1 MSWHSEFA
9 ILNIV
14 GGLTSASLGFVVA
27 IVVLRRDLGRLRMW
41 ILGNVAYS
49 LAFGVLLLQPF
60 VALPIFVA
68 LYNTLLIFALC
79 ALISASLDLV
89 SGDVPTGP
97 FVAVI
102 VGTAGILVLMSLV
115 LPERWPRVVFMSL
128 ILAIVFGYGSFS
140 VARGARAARIRNG
153 PGILAAM
160 FGMGGLMF
168 FARAI
173 IYGFKPHPWGLPDL
187 EADSF
192 IAIAMLLLFI
202 SANFALLVI
211 LMARV
216 ERELTDKVIEL
227 GDSRNN
233 LQLLYDAF
241 SETAGSVD
249 LDELLPKMLDILQRN
264 LHVDVS
270 IIYLKDTKSG
280 ELTLVAQ
287 RGLSPEALDAL
298 LHREMVTI
306 LSEQTFQD
314 GTAAHRLLS
323 QYPEGRLKES
333 LGALGLAIFA
343 AFPIVDRGESLG
355 TLGVAFRDEAAL
367 DEARNSLFETMGRQL
382 GSVVRAAILH
392 AELERANARLDI
404 LASTDALTHLPNR
417 RTALRV
423 LEREIARAKRS
434 GGKIAVIMCDI
445 DHFKLFNDRHGH
457 DCGDYVLV
465 RTATLIAESLRAT
478 DLASR
483 WGGEEF
489 LLILGSADPEGV
501 IGLAERIRK
510 RIQSAVMDYEGL
522 RLSVTITLGVAIC
535 SPELGGDA
543 AIAKADE
550 ALYEGKRLGRN
561 RVGVSLERELPV
573 LELPGEIEA
582 VKDDDEPLEL
592 LHGED

>member
-1 MSWHSEFA
+1 MSWHSEFE
-9 ILNIV
+9 ILNFI
-14 GGLTSASLGFVVA
+14 GGLTSALLGFIVA
-27 IVVLRRDLGRLRMW
+27 IVVLRRDLDRLRIW
-41 ILGNVAYS
+41 IWGNVAYLLS
-49 LAFGVLLLQPF
+49 FGMLFLQPF
-60 VALPIFVA
+60 IVLPLFVA
-68 LYNTLLIFALC
+68 LYNALLIFGLC
-79 ALISASLDLV
+79 AFISASLNLIG
-89 SGDVPTGP
+89 GDVPTTP
-97 FVAVI
+97 F
-102 VGTAGILVLMSLV
+102 ILVTLGATGVLVLLSLV
-115 LPERWPRVVFMSL
+115 SPERWPRVVFMSL
-128 ILAIVFGYGSFS
+128 VLSAVFAYGAFTAVRS
-140 VARGARAARIRNG
+140 ARTARIRNG
-153 PGILAAM
+153 PGIIISMYAAGSSI
-160 FGMGGLMF
+160 FL
-168 FARAI
+168 ARAI
-173 IYGFKPHPWGLPDL
+173 GYALVPHPLGMSDL
-187 EADSF
+187 EADSL
-192 IAIAMLLLFI
+192 ITIAMLLLFT
-202 SANFALLVI
+202 SGNFALLVI

-216 ERELTDKVIEL
+216 ERELTGKVIEL
-227 GDSRNN
+227 GESRNN

-249 LDELLPKMLDILQRN
+249 LDELLPKMLDILERN

-270 IIYLKDTKSG
+270 IIYLKDEKSG
-280 ELTLVAQ
+280 ELVLVAQ
-287 RGLSPEALDAL
+287 RGLSPEALEAL
-298 LHREMVTI
+298 LHREKGTI

-314 GTAAHRLLS
+314 GTSARRLLS
-323 QYPEGRLKES
+323 QYPDGRLKES
-333 LGALGLAIFA
+333 LGALGLSIFA
-343 AFPIVDRGESLG
+343 AFPITDRGESLG
-355 TLGVAFRDEAAL
+355 TLGVSFRDEAAL

-445 DHFKLFNDRHGH
+445 DHFKLFNDKHGH

-535 SPELGGDA
+535 SPESGGDA

-561 RVGVSLERELPV
+561 RVGVSLERELTASSR
-573 LELPGEIEA
+573 EA
-582 VKDDDEPLEL
+582 PPETGKGDEESLEL

>member
-9 ILNIV
+9 ILNIL
-14 GGLTSASLGFVVA
+14 GGLASASLGFVV
-27 IVVLRRDLGRLRMW
+27 ILVVLRRALGRLRIW
-41 ILGNVAYS
+41 IWGNTAYF
-49 LAFGVLLLQPF
+49 LASGVLFLQPF
-60 VALPIFVA
+60 VALPVFVA
-68 LYNTLLIFALC
+68 LYNGFLLFALC
-79 ALISASLDLV
+79 ALISTSLNLV
-89 SGDVPTGP
+89 SGDVPPIPFIAVAAATTG
-97 FVAVI
+97 V
-102 VGTAGILVLMSLV
+102 LVLLSLV
-115 LPERWPRVVFMSL
+115 EPARWPRVVFMSFV
-128 ILAIVFGYGSFS
+128 LALVFGYGALS

-153 PGILAAM
+153 PGILVSM
-160 FGMGGLMF
+160 FGMGGLIF
-168 FARAI
+168 FVRALV
-173 IYGFKPHPWGLPDL
+173 YSFVPHPWGLPDI
-187 EADSF
+187 EADSYLT
-192 IAIAMLLLFI
+192 IAMLLLFI
-202 SANFALLVI
+202 SVNFALLVI

-216 ERELTDKVIEL
+216 ERELTGKVIEL

-270 IIYLKDTKSG
+270 IIYLKDAKSG

-287 RGLSPEALDAL
+287 RGLSPDALEAL
-298 LHREMVTI
+298 LHREKGTI

-314 GTAAHRLLS
+314 GTPARRLLS

-333 LGALGLAIFA
+333 LRALGLAIFA
-343 AFPIVDRGESLG
+343 AFPITDRGESLG
-355 TLGVAFRDEAAL
+355 TLGVSFRDEAAL
-367 DEARNSLFETMGRQL
+367 DETRNSLFETMGRQL

-434 GGKIAVIMCDI
+434 SGKIAVIMCDI
-445 DHFKLFNDRHGH
+445 DHFKLFNDKHGH

-465 RTATLIAESLRAT
+465 RTASLIAESLRAT

-535 SPELGGDA
+535 SPESGGDA

-561 RVGVSLERELPV
+561 RVGVSLEREPPASTMV
-573 LELPGEIEA
+573 SGFETG
-582 VKDDDEPLEL
+582 KDDEEPLEL